1 MNVFTSC
8 FSSVMSFVPAEVK
21 RQKSNPED
29 LRRAEEDRGSPT
41 ELDIRRPFE
50 EEVCHFLSVKSYLSL
65 QVVSPFVK
73 VSHTCTF
80 SFVKP

>member
-1 MNVFTSC
+1 
-8 FSSVMSFVPAEVK
+8 MSFVLPEVK

-50 EEVCHFLSVKSYLSL
+50 EEVCHFLSAQSYLSL
-65 QVVSPFVK
+65 QAVSTFVK

-80 SFVKP
+80 SKALEVSLVR